1 MARTVLFAGT
11 TRDAGVTDLVT
22 AFCRGFVGRGRTVAP
37 FTALASAPVG
47 ASVAPAVRTQ
57 ALAARITPQR
67 ILSPVLRA
75 PDGSLS
81 VDGETLGVPEGYY
94 DAQWGE
100 AREAAERAHATLAD
114 RVDLLV
120 ATCTDPLS
128 EGVVDGPPLGSA
140 ELVRFADADVVLVAD
155 ASDGGGFASLVGTLE
170 LLPDDLRDRVRA
182 CVLTR
187 VPDGDAEALAPG
199 VERFEAEVGLP
210 ICGLL
215 PDLSS
220 GTVDDAART
229 VDGGLTLP
237 FAP

>member
-11 TRDAGVTDLVT
+11 TRDAGVPELVT

-37 FTALASAPVG
+37 FAALAPAPVT
-47 ASVAPAVRTQ
+47 ASVAPSVRTQ
-57 ALAARITPQR
+57 AFAARISPER
-67 ILSPVLRA
+67 ALSPVLRA
-75 PDGSLS
+75 PDGSLT
-81 VDGETLGVPEGYY
+81 VDGASLGVPEGFY
-94 DAQWGE
+94 DERWGR
-100 AREAAERAHATLAD
+100 AREAAERAHATLD
-114 RVDLLV
+114 ERFDLLV
-120 ATCTDPLS
+120 ATSADPLS

-155 ASDGGGFASLVGTLE
+155 ASDGGAFASLVGTLE
-170 LLPDDLRDRVRA
+170 LLPDDLRERVRG

-187 VPDGDAEALAPG
+187 VSEEEADALAPG

-210 ICGLL
+210 VCGLL
-215 PDLSS
+215 PPLSS

-229 VDGGLTLP
+229 VDADLTLP